1 MRILF
6 ITPEIPYAPDTGA
19 KIRIYSLLKN
29 LASRNQ
35 VSLIS
40 FDREPENPSRITA
53 LKEICA
59 DVIAVPLSERGRLGN
74 KRVRQLRSLVSRYP
88 YQYFAYHSPEM
99 QRTIDRFVS
108 AHPVDVVDVEYS
120 QMGYYTLPH
129 HTRRVLSLHNVEH
142 ELLYRNFLKS
152 RSPLRRIYNYVEW
165 RKFRRQELEVCRKFS
180 MCLTTSERDKRVI
193 AADLPTTPLAVI
205 PNGVDTRFFKPD
217 AEESGDD
224 HTIVFTGTIDYYP
237 NIDGLTYFVEEVL
250 PLVRQQIPGV
260 RFFIVGKDP
269 PPAIR
274 RYGRDPGIV
283 VTGTVDDVRGYFR
296 KTTAVVVPLRI
307 GGGTRL
313 KILEAMAMG
322 KPVVSTAVGA
332 EGLEVADGEN
342 ILIADD
348 PPGMARALISVLR
361 DRALRERLAGAGR
374 KLVEERYDW
383 TSIANRLERAYSSL
397 LGG

>member
-1 MRILF
+1 
-6 ITPEIPYAPDTGA
+6 
-19 KIRIYSLLKN
+19 
-29 LASRNQ
+29 
-35 VSLIS
+35 
-40 FDREPENPSRITA
+40 
-53 LKEICA
+53 
-59 DVIAVPLSERGRLGN
+59 
-74 KRVRQLRSLVSRYP
+74 
-88 YQYFAYHSPEM
+88 
-99 QRTIDRFVS
+99 
-108 AHPVDVVDVEYS
+108 
-120 QMGYYTLPH
+120 
-129 HTRRVLSLHNVEH
+129 
-142 ELLYRNFLKS
+142 
-152 RSPLRRIYNYVEW
+152 
-165 RKFRRQELEVCRKFS
+165 
-180 MCLTTSERDKRVI
+180 
-193 AADLPTTPLAVI
+193 
-205 PNGVDTRFFKPD
+205 
-217 AEESGDD
+217 
-224 HTIVFTGTIDYYP
+224 
-237 NIDGLTYFVEEVL
+237 
-250 PLVRQQIPGV
+250 VRQQIPGV